1 MSSAE
6 RAGAAGRRRASRA
19 GAALALLALLA
30 GTSACAGAA
39 DAVAAGAATGT
50 VAPGIPADDT
60 TRRIAQVEF
69 ERQCTVDA
77 MSFVQEADITTDLD
91 TRLAA
96 AGFTHGLATPGLPGG
111 VPGVAATRLT
121 CRLAAPGLARRLASG
136 WLRPGEQRQL

>member
-1 MSSAE
+1 MSSAD
-6 RAGAAGRRRASRA
+6 RTSAPGRRRASRV
-19 GAALALLALLA
+19 GAAVALLALLA

-39 DAVAAGAATGT
+39 DAGAAGAATGT

-96 AGFTHGLATPGLPGG
+96 AGFTHQQWKEWHDALAGSPELVGQFAEISTAGC
-111 VPGVAATRLT
+111 AA
-121 CRLAAPGLARRLASG
+121 G
-136 WLRPGEQRQL
+136 